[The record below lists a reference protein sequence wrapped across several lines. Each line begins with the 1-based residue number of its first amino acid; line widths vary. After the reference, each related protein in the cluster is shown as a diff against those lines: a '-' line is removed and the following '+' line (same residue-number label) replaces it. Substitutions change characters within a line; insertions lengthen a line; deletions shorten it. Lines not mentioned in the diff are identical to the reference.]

1 MYDISPNTPFNIM
14 YELGPFWKN
23 NDNLQSLCADSL
35 NATWWTDADV
45 GTETDF
51 GVTGDVAMAE
61 EEFVREH
68 GVHSE
73 YRVSVAP
80 TLLIVSALMAMA
92 LLRYYVVKGR
102 EKVLDNEALN
112 SRHELVYGTV

>member
-1 MYDISPNTPFNIM
+1 M
-14 YELGPFWKN
+14 G
-23 NDNLQSLCADSL
+23 
-35 NATWWTDADV
+35 TDADV

-92 LLRYYVVKGR
+92 LLRYYVVRGR
-102 EKVLDNEALN
+102 EKVLDNEALD
-112 SRHELVYGTV
+112 SRHELFMALSKHSGYFKRRMQGSNEVIYYLI